1 MKEKIILI
9 TGATS
14 GIGKA
19 AALVLAAQGHH
30 VIIHGRNAEKV
41 QQAREELTAK
51 TSNQKVD
58 TLIADLSVLEE
69 VRQMADVF
77 KVKYNRLD
85 VLINNAG
92 GIMHNARELTREG
105 HERTIALNLLSPFLL
120 TNLLIDHLKQ
130 SKQGRIINVSSSSH
144 RLDAKP
150 YLDDLQLK
158 EHYSPRLAYGNAK
171 LFLIWVTQQ
180 LAARLQKNGESITAN
195 AVHPGAVATNFGVES
210 NLGVLLKVFAKLAR
224 PFFRSVEQ
232 GADTLIYLATAE
244 EVAHKSGLYYVDR
257 KPAKVSTKY
266 YSPEAE
272 KLIWDYCVEVT
283 GTDYLPPT

>member
-1 MKEKIILI
+1 MSEKIVLI

-19 AALVLAAQGHH
+19 AALALAEQGRQ

-41 QQAREELTAK
+41 RQAREELAGK
-51 TSNQKVD
+51 TGNPKID
-58 TLIADLSVLEE
+58 TLVADLSVLEE

-77 KVKYNRLD
+77 KRKYRRLD

-92 GIMHNARELTREG
+92 GIMHNARELTNEG

-120 TNLLIDHLKQ
+120 TNLLMSHLKQ
-130 SKQGRIINVSSSSH
+130 SAQGRIINVSSSSH
-144 RLDAKP
+144 RLDAKLYP
-150 YLDDLQLK
+150 GDLQLK
-158 EHYSPRLAYGNAK
+158 DHYSPRLAYGNAK
-171 LFLIWVTQQ
+171 LFLIWVTQY
-180 LAARLQKNGESITAN
+180 LAARLQKGGESITVN
-195 AVHPGAVATNFGVES
+195 AMHPGAVATNFGVES
-210 NLGVLLKVFAKLAR
+210 DLGVLLKVFAKLAR

-232 GADTLIYLATAE
+232 GADTLIYLATAG

-257 KPAKVSTKY
+257 KPAKVSMKY

-283 GTDYLPPT
+283 GTDYLED